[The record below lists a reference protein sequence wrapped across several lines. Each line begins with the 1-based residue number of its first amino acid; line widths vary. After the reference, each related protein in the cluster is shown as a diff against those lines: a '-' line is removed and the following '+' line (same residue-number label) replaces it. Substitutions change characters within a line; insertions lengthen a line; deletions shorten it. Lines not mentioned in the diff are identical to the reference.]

1 MSTDRLTQIPNEYAV
16 ELTPPDISAYKTGTG
31 SIPYVHTFKSDA
43 PGPHVAITAV
53 VHGNEPCGAIAL
65 DALLKADVQPERGT
79 LSLAFANVAAYETF
93 DPANANASRWV
104 DEDFNR
110 LWSADVLDSDRTS
123 NELERARAFR
133 PFVDTV
139 DLLLDIHSMQHRAV
153 PLMMAG
159 PVEKGRTLALE
170 VGVPDTIV
178 SDGGHGAGRRM
189 RDYEGFSD
197 PASPENALL
206 VECGQHWEASAGTL
220 AVDTAIL
227 FLRATGVVAPDFW
240 EDTLS
245 APPGDQRVVEVTH
258 PVGITTDAFAF
269 TQPYTGMEVIERA
282 GTVIGHDGDRPVETP
297 YDNAVLIMPSKRLWK
312 GQTAV
317 RIGRFV

>member
-1 MSTDRLTQIPNEYAV
+1 MTSARLSDIPNEYAV
-16 ELTPPDISAYKTGTG
+16 ELTPPDISTYKTGTG
-31 SIPYVHTFKSDA
+31 AIPYVHTFKADA
-43 PGPHVAITAV
+43 PGPHVAITAI

-65 DALLKADVQPERGT
+65 DALLKADVRPVRGT
-79 LSLAFANVAAYETF
+79 LSFAFANIAAYEAF

-110 LWSADVLDSDRTS
+110 LWSTEVLNGERTS
-123 NELERARAFR
+123 NELERAREFR

-139 DLLLDIHSMQHRAV
+139 DVLLDIHSMQHKAT

-159 PVEKGRTLALE
+159 PLEKGRALALE

-189 RDYEGFSD
+189 RDYDGFAD
-197 PASPENALL
+197 PVSPKNALL

-220 AVDTAIL
+220 AIDTAIL
-227 FLRATGVVAPDFW
+227 FLRATGAVAPDFW
-240 EDTLS
+240 QDKLS
-245 APPGDQRVVEVTH
+245 APPGHQRVVEVTH
-258 PVGITTDAFAF
+258 PVGIRTDDFAF
-269 TQPYTGMEVIERA
+269 TRPFTGMEIIETA
-282 GTVIGHDGDRPVETP
+282 GTVIGHDGDTPVETP

-317 RIGRFV
+317 RIGRFI